1 MKFPNKNYFY
11 IIRFFLKKI
20 RLFQVGEEIYMPT
33 NQVGIPIIV
42 NIVLIFGYIFLGA
55 MVRKYNIYC

>member
-1 MKFPNKNYFY
+1 
-11 IIRFFLKKI
+11 
-20 RLFQVGEEIYMPT
+20 MPT

-55 MVRKYNIYC
+55 MVSKI